1 MIVTEEQKLL
11 TNMYELQDKLENLLE
26 DQQMYEELTLLTKI
40 IEKLEYN
47 IINSVGSVGI

>member
-1 MIVTEEQKLL
+1 MITEEQKLL
-11 TNMYELQDKLENLLE
+11 TKMYELQDKLENLLG

-47 IINSVGSVGI
+47 IINSVGSIGI